1 LGTVQVVPA
10 LATLE
15 APKAAIRTANAQK
28 DFAIPV
34 RVNKNE
40 TPGVKV

>member
-1 LGTVQVVPA
+1 MGSERFDI
-10 LATLE
+10 E
-15 APKAAIRTANAQK
+15 AKP
-28 DFAIPV
+28 DFAGGGPSPEELSVMFPV

>member
-1 LGTVQVVPA
+1 LRGWGVRS
-10 LATLE
+10 L
-15 APKAAIRTANAQK
+15 R
-28 DFAIPV
+28 FAPV

>member
-1 LGTVQVVPA
+1 LADAFGTRSPR
-10 LATLE
+10 L
-15 APKAAIRTANAQK
+15 RR
-28 DFAIPV
+28 FAV